1 MLTLRASFL
10 TAFSFWDSLTD
21 LSNSEN
27 FSWIGFRS
35 SEMDSA
41 LCLRKAL
48 LFSAESAL
56 KASFMFSRS
65 FSCCSFCA
73 WRAASFSAR
82 RNSSYSFLAFRVLSR
97 AVFSLLSLITSCLSA
112 SASPA
117 RRPFSSEK
125 LSSCLLMRE
134 ADLNMLIARAARAA
148 METVSRTAV
157 MTG

>member
-48 LFSAESAL
+48 LF
-56 KASFMFSRS
+56 
-65 FSCCSFCA
+65 
-73 WRAASFSAR
+73 
-82 RNSSYSFLAFRVLSR
+82 
-97 AVFSLLSLITSCLSA
+97 
-112 SASPA
+112 
-117 RRPFSSEK
+117 
-125 LSSCLLMRE
+125 
-134 ADLNMLIARAARAA
+134 
-148 METVSRTAV
+148 
-157 MTG
+157 